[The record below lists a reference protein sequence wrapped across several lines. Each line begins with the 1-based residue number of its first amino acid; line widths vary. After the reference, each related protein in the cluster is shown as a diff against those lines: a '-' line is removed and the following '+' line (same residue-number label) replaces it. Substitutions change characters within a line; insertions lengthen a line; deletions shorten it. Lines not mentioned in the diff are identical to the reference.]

1 MGMPQ
6 RWNVDWGVKMLDP
19 KFAAYA
25 APIDAKTFQDQFE
38 GSFDSSSS
46 ADAMAYAVANP
57 ARQMGKT
64 FDQLSRAAAKAGSA
78 FGEFGKSIS
87 GMRVTVD
94 KSLGTDQFVLKHD
107 NEAIVSPEMF
117 EKLQQQVQK
126 RMDDQIT
133 GMLRNPPKTPDPAAV
148 KEQEQM
154 ENLELWGS
162 F

>member
-1 MGMPQ
+1 MVLPD
-6 RWNVDWGVKMLDP
+6 RWTVDWGTKVLSP

-25 APIDAKTFQDQFE
+25 ASLDAKSFRDEFE

-46 ADAMAYAVANP
+46 ADAMSYAVAKP
-57 ARQMGKT
+57 ARQLGKA
-64 FDQLSRAAAKAGSA
+64 FDQLSIAAAKAGSA

-117 EKLQQQVQK
+117 AKLQQQVQK
-126 RMDDQIT
+126 RMDDQVI